1 MTLAS
6 QVMEPKP
13 RLNFVVLLLC
23 AFQIFVATP
32 AHADRVRFLSE
43 DREAMQARIDIIQ
56 QAKKEILVEYF
67 SVWNDD
73 ESIAAMALL
82 VDAARRG
89 VKVRMILDSIS
100 MRVPAQVFR
109 AMMDDAIGRDGAKN
123 LEIRL
128 YNPFGW
134 APHRV
139 SYRDHAKMIIID
151 GEVLLTGGRNI
162 GDKYFG
168 FNDRRNF
175 NDLDVLMKGGVAK
188 KAREDFSRVWKS
200 DIVKPAMLYIYSPD
214 AMEPIACAAREDTDS
229 CLRQQEASAFQIKEA
244 KRRLTQFMLLIR
256 AGKRAETYTD
266 AARFDTGTNWFRSA
280 SEVSSV
286 GFHSQGAEEYVSH
299 ATSVVDDEVM
309 KIIGSAKKEV
319 EIVSPYVIPTA
330 NVLKTFADLLRRG
343 IRVRLVTNS
352 LNSTDNILAQAGY
365 ANDRDMLIRMGFE
378 IYEYKGPDT
387 VHAKAAIVDGRHILA
402 GTYNIDPRSSF
413 INREISVVLPNVQ
426 GTPLVGE
433 LRKVMQ
439 GFRAE
444 SRLVAQGGR
453 EYNADQRM
461 EGVGFWKRQSFEAA
475 RLFVPLIRGQL

>member
-1 MTLAS
+1 MEQTSRYPRSLKLTLS
-6 QVMEPKP
+6 IVIIT
-13 RLNFVVLLLC
+13 LLQFL
-23 AFQIFVATP
+23 APPLARAERI
-32 AHADRVRFLSE
+32 RFLSE

-151 GEVLLTGGRNI
+151 GDILLTGGRNI

-175 NDLDVLMKGGVAK
+175 NDLDVLMKGGVVK

-200 DIVKPAMLYIYSPD
+200 DIVKPVMLYIYSPE
-214 AMEPIACAAREDTDS
+214 AMEPIACAAREDSDS
-229 CLRQQEASAFQIKEA
+229 CMRQQEASAFQIKEA
-244 KRRLTQFMLLIR
+244 KRRLTQFLLLIR

-280 SEVSSV
+280 TQVSGVS
-286 GFHSQGAEEYVSH
+286 FHSQGAEEYVSH
-299 ATSVVDDEVM
+299 ATSIVDDEVM
-309 KIIGSAKKEV
+309 KIIGSAKNEV
-319 EIVSPYVIPTA
+319 EIVSPYVIPTD

-378 IYEYKGPDT
+378 IYEYRGPDT
-387 VHAKAAIVDGRHILA
+387 VHATAAIVDGKHILV

-413 INREISVVLPNVQ
+413 INREISIALTDVQ
-426 GTPLVGE
+426 ATPLVGE
-433 LRKVMQ
+433 LKRVIQ
-439 GFRAE
+439 GFRSE

-453 EYNADQRM
+453 EYNAESRM